1 MMKKISVLAVLSIA
15 CAAAATSIGY
25 AAESS
30 NSTTITAIVSKESHY
45 TLEIPA
51 ATSVAGFGWTE
62 LASNLKVK
70 GELAAGKSVQVDIT
84 SKNTE
89 NGSTALKDTESGKL
103 IPYTLKL
110 EQADAESLKSVVF
123 SAVDLGD
130 DGKSLGLYVTQDDW
144 NAVPGGTYS
153 DVLTFSASLI

>member
-1 MMKKISVLAVLSIA
+1 MMKKISALAVMTIA
-15 CAAAATSIGY
+15 VAAAAGSIGY
-25 AAESS
+25 AAEGG
-30 NSTTITAIVSKESHY
+30 NSTTITAVVSKESHY

-70 GELAAGKSVQVDIT
+70 GELVSGKSVRVDIT

-89 NGSTALKDTESGKL
+89 NGSAALKDADSGKS

-110 EQADAESLKSVVF
+110 QQTDAQALKSVTF
-123 SAVDLGD
+123 AQKDIGD
-130 DGKSLGLYVTQDDW
+130 EGKKLGLYVTQDDW